1 MMEILSLHIDLLIGK
16 KEQNKHYMMIQKK
29 YKPVVKTLES
39 LYSGDWGR
47 RMVRLKL
54 ALAA

>member
-1 MMEILSLHIDLLIGK
+1 MESLSLHIDLLIGK

-39 LYSGDWGR
+39 LYSGD
-47 RMVRLKL
+47 
-54 ALAA
+54 